1 MPQNKF
7 NPSDFKVIDPGFKPS
22 DFESVDPKF
31 KSTTQP
37 VEEKGWLDTASN
49 AMDTVFGGITNLN
62 PVTKAADAFWSL
74 FSKPSEEQLKET
86 TKQSTAPTVAKSS
99 NLTPEEFSN
108 QLKAVVFDAEKKKN
122 QTNDIIATYYADE
135 KLKKLGYNKDSNTGL
150 YNKNALYNPT
160 KEDIGL
166 LREDKKLTMS
176 NYDKEI
182 NEINNFYNDKISFLS
197 SSMMGSTSLVTS
209 LPIIGDLFK
218 TEAVRNAE
226 NERDSKIEELQKK
239 QLALASLYDGV
250 LNQKNNPENTEYE
263 GTKVNIPLET
273 SDITNPNDYLKNFS
287 LSNQYLK
294 NSNSVTQ
301 DKSIKFENVSNNINR
316 GIELLYSNNPY
327 LEEQKKIIYGHGLYD
342 KEDDLALEQQ
352 QAYFVGTKE
361 EIDFQ
366 QSQIDRYTQFK
377 NSIDKKNQE
386 LLNQTKKGAI
396 LTPEGNKQLKDYS
409 SLSSL
414 IESNLKLRQ
423 ERIKNLQKD
432 ISENSPAYMEFLA
445 KEEELNKAAVLS
457 PIPLSFGLAL
467 NSLKNIPYNVI
478 KSQTNLINKLQDDDL
493 GYNISNTLSI
503 SDISPKF
510 SAQGYFGNYGL
521 DEKKPIEEI
530 TAIQLTDDKGKL
542 SFDLNIPALVYNST
556 KMVGE
561 SAVLGG
567 TMLGVSKMF
576 SPLYKSIGKI
586 GVIPNAITDITLG
599 SLAKEYGLKGAAY
612 SGAFL
617 GETLVGAVAP
627 SVMLFQDEMIKSEMA
642 KGLTFNQAWNT
653 SLGLAAIEGL
663 TERVFPEDMYL
674 IKSLIGKGAIKNL
687 KELSENAIYKK
698 AITDVFEKTTKK
710 KLTER
715 AYEALFNPALRA
727 GLKQGFKGM
736 NQEALEEE
744 AGLLAGDL
752 FINRLGKSYKED
764 YQGEEFNAVNVI
776 NTYISTMA
784 TMLPTGVGMVR
795 GGINEELQS
804 VTSSKF
810 MVGQNPLPYI
820 QAAKKLYDDGAISKE
835 EFDRRANLINQYS
848 LINREVINNSLQK
861 AVQENYTQDQ
871 FEKYKYDLFK
881 SRTSIENLKTTLLE
895 EPSEEGKI
903 KIIENLEKAN
913 ENYQN
918 LLEGLYKTDEERVNS
933 AKNNLNY
940 YLSDNSLNKTS
951 DISFIDNTINR
962 LTEYQTNEKNESL
975 KEQYGKK
982 IESLKNRKEKILLEQ
997 AEAKKTS
1004 QEKADDNNKKGVL
1017 KLNTKSG
1024 EKDFQIGVNYQLSRT
1039 LENKKDGTVKFN
1051 YPEFK
1056 ILQDNG
1062 DGTVKIAAK
1071 NKKGQD
1077 VIFDKS
1083 KEELSQYDIFS
1094 EEELKADPIKSFYL
1108 KNSDKKM
1115 KLKLTVQ
1122 NKNKHKS
1129 FKGLSEVEG
1138 ILSLEGND
1146 IYLNFKDKN
1155 GVVQSVK
1162 LGPGDIFGYGK
1173 YREKKQGL
1181 LKPVGKMFKQTL
1193 LVGKTEGIT
1202 EEDLV
1207 AFEQMTETELEEYE
1221 KTKTEEAE
1229 KYFQLQLESQR
1240 VRRRQYFL
1248 EYLENIR
1255 KPISKIEKNIEK
1267 VTQQLQKIKEAAPL
1281 LRQAAK
1287 VSNIAK
1293 GLKPIK
1299 GVLTKEE
1306 VEVLKTKS
1314 AYEIS
1319 QVLIQKAK
1327 DIEKGVF
1334 PIIKEL
1340 ENDYN
1345 NLLNQKA
1352 QTEEELKDEIDFIN
1366 GLIDEEY
1373 DFESTI
1379 LDQLKEDRKELQKEL
1394 ERNNDLINNFKNIIS
1409 NLRKIANA
1417 VPVAINNIYDFLENE
1432 EQSNFSTQQLQ
1443 EMFDDLVSKIS
1454 NLEEQN
1460 EKLQE
1465 KIDRYEDAYRFLKR
1479 KSKVVQAERDAK
1491 KLAEYKEE
1499 IFTSQNEHQSQSETL
1514 TPEEAEKAKKDAEF
1528 TLQPHISK
1536 TFVATTSENVF
1547 DKEGNVR
1554 DTKNDNN
1561 VLRLQRFLEKVE
1573 KVSDYVLLVITKDN
1587 AAQYGLQDIIFEEDG
1602 FTNDGKEQ
1610 NTDIKVVFVKKKD
1623 GKYLF
1628 PDQNLVESETPNPNQ
1643 VIYTSIKTTSLVNSE
1658 GKKRYHLAQG
1668 VTAEQEKDI
1677 TLLYQNAHR
1686 SYRQSLIDL
1695 IKQNETIELPI
1706 KGISKGVEVEVG
1718 EKKQVSASQILPQ
1731 GTDLSSRP
1739 LIVIPE
1745 NPSKSTDKTGKVVF
1759 EGTNENVNMPLGI
1772 PLLSFGQH
1780 LKFLNSRKFTPQ
1792 EIENLMNII
1801 VFMYK
1806 QSLQNKGKLNK
1817 EVIKYLSKVLYWRN
1831 PDYVSKATNKKQTS
1845 SIGKYQIWYDN
1856 KTQSLKVGKNTAQI
1870 PFKFDTAEELL
1881 KLKAFLSE
1889 VHHNIDIVP
1898 LELNKTGGV
1907 LEPYTEIVSIDKK
1920 GNLETREWP
1929 SYQEYLLS
1937 DKNPKDGSP
1946 RIPILTV
1953 SQSSST
1959 LPNQSR
1965 YVTFSN
1971 SSNDKVTDLIKE
1983 SIAVPVNPTQKQAE
1997 KTTSVPNTATAI
2009 TETTEDTSS
2018 DFVDIPNP
2026 EWGKIP
2032 PTKEGEV
2039 YRYTISEDNYVE
2051 FTFGDNRNPHVVFD
2065 SKNQPGA
2072 IQPKVKDLINGKIAL
2087 PKGKLSKGKKGTVT
2101 KKVEAPAPT
2110 TTSKKGKVN
2119 FSTIKKED
2127 PTENSAADIPSY
2139 EEFTGSEFPES
2150 EFPEPPPTGEMPTSL
2165 GVEFQTFDDDY
2176 RIAQNRKYVRENLE
2190 EAEKWFKERFPQID
2204 FKIIVG
2210 LINGKA
2216 WGQTL
2221 NAAVILSNF
2230 AEEGTIYHE
2239 AFEVVY
2245 KHFLTKAQKQALL
2258 KEFRNRKGTFTDYQ
2272 TGEKVSYSE
2281 ASDFQIKE
2289 QLAEEYREYALTGK
2303 KWEGEYNKNGFFRK
2317 LWDIITNLFSN
2328 SNTVQEVFDKIN
2340 NAAYKDKLPK
2350 IDNINSSEDAELY
2363 RLSLTNPLYLNDL
2376 LNSVTNIMFS
2386 KLYKANKNILEIFKN
2401 DFSLY
2406 ESYAE
2411 VKAQLDSHFGGRKA
2425 LDLIKGKTPSDFV
2438 KDNLN
2443 NESFEKIKTIFQE
2456 SKSNLPARLNQEYP
2470 NPVDFL
2476 NKLYDL
2482 INSYEYIN
2490 LNWEYLQEKHKDY
2503 LAKYKVELE
2512 ELEVDQDEDDIET
2525 DNRSNWV
2532 EDISINAKENANTEI
2547 KLLIATL
2554 LEKEYRYREVNGIV
2568 LAPTIGTKVN
2578 SLYLNNLVDYNK
2590 TMISLLYNLADAT
2603 NFEEMV
2609 ENLKQLKITNPSI
2622 EGLLEKL
2629 KVDYPQNELTAYDIS
2644 LRNKFI
2650 KSLNKMKATYNK
2662 LIISGENLDGNF
2674 LDINESESAN
2684 VIKRKWLENIKT
2696 SNLIKVVNDKLVF
2709 DKTNLKTKQ
2718 IVNVKDAINFLNELG
2733 FEFEIPLG
2741 LIQKEDESLILKSA
2755 TDLYIT
2761 LTKDDTEFV
2770 VADNAQTKVPL
2781 NTLSNVYIKYSG
2793 NLPEPQHLNIEGK
2806 PVYNILLHNFIGI
2819 VFKNFNRSKTLD
2831 EFFQRIPQLNNPY
2844 SRGSQILKSSQFFSP
2859 DGKRR
2864 DTIDLHIIDGT
2875 QSNNL
2880 ATPSSKLSPVDK
2892 ILQEF
2897 ASNLQGI
2904 YHILTPADTKTEW
2917 AWRIGHFISQIQARD
2932 ENFVLSKFK
2941 EYLKSEIE
2949 LVQDFQENGS
2959 SIIYLNEINKE
2970 TGKAKGEEL
2979 RLFDGI
2985 INFDLG
2991 ITPDKSADEIISE
3004 NKNKIDEA
3012 ITNYINSSTE
3022 STSNYMY
3029 SNGAIRNYKD
3039 VSGEGEKLVP
3049 DRYTIAFVPNTFIQ
3063 DGLTEQEVED
3073 LIKWNNINYQFNIF
3087 EQYKLLWGDPA
3098 QWKDITKR
3106 VKSFTSGRE
3115 LSISGEKY
3123 FNDFHSKNSN
3133 TISVN
3138 EELIEIKPNILG
3150 YNIYDDNIRTLVYE
3164 DLDSVVSANANE
3176 IIEKHRE
3183 SAAKI
3188 LYEKPYSELTEAEA
3202 KDVNES
3208 IVPVTEGYEKINE
3221 ADAQAWAFPQGY
3233 KQIKQR
3239 SDNWTE
3245 ADEEQHVYDL
3255 SLMRKEVYEKY
3266 PNYRSKIYPNNEY
3279 GNRLKAIDEK
3289 IINNGNPYIN
3299 RYQRILNGEKNVE
3312 LPNLN
3317 VLKPISTAFKNSN
3330 PLTRDLD
3337 KMSIAP
3343 LTWNNVRNTNAEQF
3357 FIEHVLANT
3366 TYVKTQSANKSG
3378 TEKVTKLYN
3387 QDGSVNTKFEQ
3398 ENIDFKWF
3406 GIQVETSTQ
3415 KDTSTLGTQLTKDA
3429 TLNLMNEGVPVDYKG
3444 TEWDTFTEEEKLK
3457 QSKIYKLVRGNDNY
3471 LKYLKIAAKNEI
3483 FAEFG
3488 IKQTDKGFEFKNV
3501 ANLYRFIQR
3510 ELKNRNA
3517 SENLRDA
3524 LQINPRKGNEFILP
3538 FDLIVG
3544 GEKIEAL
3551 MSSVIDKRILRP
3563 KMFGGQMPQIS
3574 SALFEKFKRKF
3585 VIKNESTGKWENV
3598 QDITTLSKE
3607 QQAKAKL
3614 TSNEL
3619 LFYTDENG
3627 KRVCEVYVP
3636 YFFKESLKEGKILDI
3651 SQIDPELLYGV
3662 AFRIPTQEINSVE
3675 HIKIKG
3681 FLPVEYGNSI
3691 VVPSEITTKAGSDFD
3706 IDKLNIYL
3714 YNYRFD
3720 ENGKPKKIVY
3730 DADTSSKA
3738 IEKRYNQKYRSIANF
3753 AKWFKSEAGYRAFRA
3768 SEITTG
3774 STYALNVPESS
3785 LLFDF
3790 IFNELSISNPNINID
3805 KSYNDNLKKLEQLVQ
3820 DEIEL
3825 TPTFKE
3831 FSELPIELQNS
3842 KEALENKYVDN
3853 LRDILQL
3860 KENYLYLTTPNSAKL
3875 LQDQT
3880 KQIDALYKEDKKSK
3894 SLTRFLD
3901 RISNALERYAFQ
3913 VGKDAVGIAA
3923 VNQASH
3929 AISQKIGLN
3938 YTVFDP
3944 NNFIDRIPFNFKL
3957 NKKVL
3962 PNGKIIYSL
3971 SSVYSQ
3977 DHKVISQVLSGF
3989 INAYVDIA
3997 KDPYI
4002 IRING
4007 GITSASAYLTA
4018 VRLGMPIST
4027 VVRWFNQPIIREY
4040 IALKEKN
4047 KSILSDASGSK
4058 MLPWEIVEQLKIKYG
4073 TLSLQKTDEYT
4084 DKELENYIT
4093 EYVENDKDID
4103 KTSEEFKMNQVNLLN
4118 QFRELEKISGELFNF
4133 YQGISYDTVRT
4144 ASHESFRIKFAQT
4157 KKALNGLFGS
4167 FISKALNDTFV
4178 GAIFNA
4184 KLEYLQATRQ
4194 FYLSE
4199 NDYARV
4205 VLNPILVNIFNTV
4218 AKKADI
4224 EKAAMDVRRH
4234 FITYLLQTIEISH
4247 NNKKFILT
4255 DLIDDL
4261 ILGDRNIVK
4270 RLKRVQKEQKSGNLD
4285 PNIFLKYLQG
4295 IVPTVL
4301 FKNKGDQTL
4310 INSTRL
4316 VSKPKDKLQQDL
4328 FTDAINQLNQSDS
4341 LNGFIND
4348 LILSQ
4353 LLQSGVLITPLSFS
4367 EIIPNEIFQSI
4378 SAQIKNYF
4386 ENKNPTELLSN
4397 FEDSYLRNKW
4407 KDSIIV
4413 PVARKR
4419 NERSGTKY
4427 LKPIFGSFSTNFLV
4441 YPVTD
4446 EERNFMTIPIE
4457 SKFKYVKIRT
4467 QKERLSEFEQMD
4479 KKAAGDFSNIE
4490 TIQYKRFET
4499 INPETGLLD
4508 VPLVAEMG
4516 KKGLIY
4522 KVLFYPVDKW
4532 GNGIYGIEH
4541 YSENKPSKYF
4551 KPVSTVPNNYEKIKD
4566 AIEDTENQPTVR
4578 ITQYWLSDFKSQ
4590 VKQLEDVEEINLD
4603 EFEKD
4608 LLSLPQSMIVSQIKP
4623 TQPTVST
4630 EVKGEN
4636 ISSKGSEF
4644 AKKLTNPGNDLTV
4657 EYKGK
4662 TFRNA
4667 EHAYQTWKSGEF
4679 DQAAFESKAFKP
4691 VGKKAA
4697 NKATNYQTMVEILTA
4712 KLQQHPEL
4720 IEGINERGGLAYI
4733 EQSTHNVTGDKF
4745 WESAGQNK
4753 FIQALAEAYQ
4763 LIQPT
4768 TEVKPLEDFNNLSE
4782 YTNEEKKKILATF
4795 ASKHGLS
4802 EQEALLDI
4810 NKGLNEDKQGTIDNL
4825 NECF

>member
-1 MPQNKF
+1 MPENKVTQNTLNDFLATVKAEPNISDSDILKSFPEFNNDKRKLDAAWSYKNTLDSKKYKSLDEVNSKF
-7 NPSDFKVIDPGFKPS
+7 PEFF
-22 DFESVDPKF
+22 
-31 KSTTQP
+31 TQPTVTKP
-37 VEEKGWLDTASN
+37 VEEKGLWESISEKVYPFTLLGAIGSVSSYFSDRNKPVSNTITSQVDKDYKKSTDPVEYKQPTVDDRKKYSEDIINTFTDIFNQKQISKNFDIHKPTIELQQFKPNQLQSFQQTSDILSKLGFVSKPLEDEQGNILPDSSYQYDPSLPRASKQEIEQIKIDLFN
-49 AMDTVFGGITNLN
+49 SKQEELKRKQFEATNIKGDGAEIT
-62 PVTKAADAFWSL
+62 SL
-74 FSKPSEEQLKET
+74 FSSYSKNKQIENEIDEKYNKAFALIDEVEGDINNPFKLPNVFDGVSKQDAKNQKLVNQKATNNLQLIKQKREEFVKTFSIPKDSFDTENKKNPLLNELGDLGYDMLYYNNPVLADNKKTALKAGVLNEFDSQKAIGTALTKLIQDNNTDLKYNEDLLKNTRKRVNEET
-86 TKQSTAPTVAKSS
+86 AKINSGKYIYTLEQKQSIAEANKLAGILQQTIKEQEEWSNFLNQVRDKDTPVYKESKVEQERLNQLGNKYPILSTLDDLAGNLWETVKGAPEWFDVAKSNLS
-99 NLTPEEFSN
+99 DKGSKETLLKSMRYESPGFEDISPMVKSAGAEQLQPLKEASAIQLFNEKGEKEFDYSWRPLLYQSGKMGAEMIPFMVGQFVAQGVKYGIGRAISSQIGKIGAGAAATEIGGYGGLSSIADVTATSIGRDIGSQAVSEAIQKGALQSVGFTAATTLGYAANMIPSTMYFGGEMFKNYVRAGFQPNQAAKLALLASAAEGATESIFTNEMDFVRNLTKKGTIKNAYELAENQIYKDAIVNVFKTKFTERQALNLYNYIFKPITKAGLDVLEEGTEEVFS
-108 QLKAVVFDAEKKKN
+108 LAFTDFVVDSQARKFKGDYDSGEDFDLENIANTYLSTAATMGLMVGGSVVGGIKNRRAEIKN
-122 QTNDIIATYYADE
+122 AQYIVASSPSKYIQTTLNLLEKGHITNDEAQKRINLINKQNQSYQDAFKKGSEVGESKNYTSDE
-135 KLKKLGYNKDSNTGL
+135 KDQLIFRLFSENYKKQELSDVISNNPNEKDKSEIIELLDSTNNNIFSLLTDGL
-150 YNKNALYNPT
+150 YKS
-160 KEDIGL
+160 
-166 LREDKKLTMS
+166 DK
-176 NYDKEI
+176 DR
-182 NEINNFYNDKISFLS
+182 
-197 SSMMGSTSLVTS
+197 STSRNNYLNSFFTNEAIKEYTS
-209 LPIIGDLFK
+209 LPTI
-218 TEAVRNAE
+218 
-226 NERDSKIEELQKK
+226 
-239 QLALASLYDGV
+239 
-250 LNQKNNPENTEYE
+250 
-263 GTKVNIPLET
+263 
-273 SDITNPNDYLKNFS
+273 FS
-287 LSNQYLK
+287 LISQMK
-294 NSNSVTQ
+294 
-301 DKSIKFENVSNNINR
+301 
-316 GIELLYSNNPY
+316 
-327 LEEQKKIIYGHGLYD
+327 EEQKKESD
-342 KEDDLALEQQ
+342 EDLKNTYQSKIDLLE
-352 QAYFVGTKE
+352 K
-361 EIDFQ
+361 
-366 QSQIDRYTQFK
+366 RK
-377 NSIDKKNQE
+377 NEVISLKQE
-386 LLNQTKKGAI
+386 LAK
-396 LTPEGNKQLKDYS
+396 TPK
-409 SLSSL
+409 
-414 IESNLKLRQ
+414 
-423 ERIKNLQKD
+423 
-432 ISENSPAYMEFLA
+432 
-445 KEEELNKAAVLS
+445 
-457 PIPLSFGLAL
+457 
-467 NSLKNIPYNVI
+467 
-478 KSQTNLINKLQDDDL
+478 
-493 GYNISNTLSI
+493 
-503 SDISPKF
+503 
-510 SAQGYFGNYGL
+510 
-521 DEKKPIEEI
+521 
-530 TAIQLTDDKGKL
+530 
-542 SFDLNIPALVYNST
+542 
-556 KMVGE
+556 
-561 SAVLGG
+561 
-567 TMLGVSKMF
+567 
-576 SPLYKSIGKI
+576 
-586 GVIPNAITDITLG
+586 
-599 SLAKEYGLKGAAY
+599 
-612 SGAFL
+612 
-617 GETLVGAVAP
+617 
-627 SVMLFQDEMIKSEMA
+627 
-642 KGLTFNQAWNT
+642 
-653 SLGLAAIEGL
+653 
-663 TERVFPEDMYL
+663 
-674 IKSLIGKGAIKNL
+674 
-687 KELSENAIYKK
+687 
-698 AITDVFEKTTKK
+698 
-710 KLTER
+710 
-715 AYEALFNPALRA
+715 
-727 GLKQGFKGM
+727 
-736 NQEALEEE
+736 
-744 AGLLAGDL
+744 
-752 FINRLGKSYKED
+752 
-764 YQGEEFNAVNVI
+764 
-776 NTYISTMA
+776 
-784 TMLPTGVGMVR
+784 
-795 GGINEELQS
+795 
-804 VTSSKF
+804 
-810 MVGQNPLPYI
+810 
-820 QAAKKLYDDGAISKE
+820 
-835 EFDRRANLINQYS
+835 
-848 LINREVINNSLQK
+848 QK
-861 AVQENYTQDQ
+861 AT
-871 FEKYKYDLFK
+871 
-881 SRTSIENLKTTLLE
+881 
-895 EPSEEGKI
+895 
-903 KIIENLEKAN
+903 
-913 ENYQN
+913 
-918 LLEGLYKTDEERVNS
+918 
-933 AKNNLNY
+933 
-940 YLSDNSLNKTS
+940 
-951 DISFIDNTINR
+951 
-962 LTEYQTNEKNESL
+962 
-975 KEQYGKK
+975 
-982 IESLKNRKEKILLEQ
+982 
-997 AEAKKTS
+997 
-1004 QEKADDNNKKGVL
+1004 DNNNKGVL

-1181 LKPVGKMFKQTL
+1181 LKPVGKMFKETL
-1193 LVGKTEGIT
+1193 LVGKTQGVT

-1207 AFEQMTETELEEYE
+1207 DFEQMTETELKEYE

-1281 LRQAAK
+1281 LRQVAK
-1287 VSNIAK
+1287 VNNIAK

-1314 AYEIS
+1314 PYEIS
-1319 QVLIQKAK
+1319 RVLIQKAK

-1432 EQSNFSTQQLQ
+1432 EQSNFSRQQLQ

-1465 KIDRYEDAYRFLKR
+1465 KIDKYEDVYRFLKR

-1514 TPEEAEKAKKDAEF
+1514 TPEEAEKAKNDAEF

-1587 AAQYGLQDIIFEEDG
+1587 AAQYGLQDIIFEEDD

-1677 TLLYQNAHR
+1677 TLLYQNAHK

-1695 IKQNETIELPI
+1695 IKQKETIELSI
-1706 KGISKGVEVEVG
+1706 KGISKGVEVEIG
-1718 EKKQVSASQILPQ
+1718 EKKQVSVSQILPQ

-1772 PLLSFGQH
+1772 PLFSFGQH

-1856 KTQSLKVGKNTAQI
+1856 KTQSLRVGKNTAQI

-1997 KTTSVPNTATAI
+1997 KTTSVPNTASA
-2009 TETTEDTSS
+2009 TTTTKDTSS

-2026 EWGKIP
+2026 DWANIP
-2032 PTKEGEV
+2032 PTQEGEV
-2039 YRYTISEDNYVE
+2039 YKYSYEVE
-2051 FTFGDNRNPHVVFD
+2051 GIPYYIIFRFGENRNPFIEEYKL
-2065 SKNQPGA
+2065 KNNNLENA
-2072 IQPKVKDLINGKIAL
+2072 KVNASDLINGKIAL
-2087 PKGKLSKGKKGTVT
+2087 PKGKLSKGKKGTTT

-2110 TTSKKGKVN
+2110 ATSVR
-2119 FSTIKKED
+2119 KED

-2165 GVEFQTFDDDY
+2165 GVEFQTFDEDY

-2272 TGEKVSYSE
+2272 TGKKVSYSE

-2328 SNTVQEVFDKIN
+2328 SDTVQEVFDKIN

-2443 NESFEKIKTIFQE
+2443 KESFEKIKTIFQE

-2512 ELEVDQDEDDIET
+2512 EIEADQDEDDIET

-2554 LEKEYRYREVNGIV
+2554 IEREYRYREVNGIV

-2696 SNLIKVVNDKLVF
+2696 SNLIKVVSDKLVF

-2718 IVNVKDAINFLNELG
+2718 IINVKDAINFLNELG

-2917 AWRIGHFISQIQARD
+2917 AWRIGHFISQIQAKD
-2932 ENFVLSKFK
+2932 QNFVLSKFK

-2985 INFDLG
+2985 INFDLN
-2991 ITPDKSADEIISE
+2991 ITPDKSADEIIFE

-3012 ITNYINSSTE
+3012 IANYINSSIE

-3039 VSGEGEKLVP
+3039 VSAEGEKLVP

-3183 SAAKI
+3183 STAKI
-3188 LYEKPYSELTEAEA
+3188 LYDKPYSELTEVEA

-3208 IVPVTEGYEKINE
+3208 IAPVIEGYEKINE

-3239 SDNWTE
+3239 SDNWTQ

-3387 QDGSVNTKFEQ
+3387 QDGSVNIKFEQ

-3444 TEWDTFTEEEKLK
+3444 TKWDTLTEEEKFK

-3619 LFYTDENG
+3619 SFYVDENG

-3738 IEKRYNQKYRSIANF
+3738 IEKRYNQKYRSTANF

-3805 KSYNDNLKKLEQLVQ
+3805 KSYNDNLKKLEKLVQ

-3944 NNFIDRIPFNFKL
+3944 NNLIDRIPFNFKL

-3977 DHKVISQVLSGF
+3977 DYKVISQVLSGF

-4058 MLPWEIVEQLKIKYG
+4058 MLPWEIVKQLKMKYG

-4118 QFRELEKISGELFNF
+4118 QFIELEKISGELFNF

-4184 KLEYLQATRQ
+4184 KLEYVQATRQ

-4413 PVARKR
+4413 PAARKR

-4427 LKPIFGSFSTNFLV
+4427 LKPIFKSFSTNFLV

-4516 KKGLIY
+4516 EKGLIY

-4532 GNGIYGIEH
+4532 GNGIYGVEH

-4551 KPVSTVPNNYEKIKD
+4551 KPVSKVPNSYEKIKD
-4566 AIEDTENQPTVR
+4566 AIEDTENQPIVR
-4578 ITQYWLSDFKSQ
+4578 TTQYWLSDFKSQ

-4603 EFEKD
+4603 AFEKD
-4608 LLSLPQSMIVSQIKP
+4608 LLSLPQSMVVSEIKP
-4623 TQPTVST
+4623 TTPTQPSTQPT
-4630 EVKGEN
+4630 
-4636 ISSKGSEF
+4636 
-4644 AKKLTNPGNDLTV
+4644 
-4657 EYKGK
+4657 
-4662 TFRNA
+4662 
-4667 EHAYQTWKSGEF
+4667 
-4679 DQAAFESKAFKP
+4679 
-4691 VGKKAA
+4691 
-4697 NKATNYQTMVEILTA
+4697 
-4712 KLQQHPEL
+4712 
-4720 IEGINERGGLAYI
+4720 
-4733 EQSTHNVTGDKF
+4733 
-4745 WESAGQNK
+4745 
-4753 FIQALAEAYQ
+4753 
-4763 LIQPT
+4763 
-4768 TEVKPLEDFNNLSE
+4768 EDFNTLLE
-4782 YTNEEKKKILATF
+4782 FTEEEKQIIISTF

-4810 NKGLNEDKQGTIDNL
+4810 NKGLNEDKQGTIDKL